1 MGRWVEREL
10 IIREKEKIE
19 AETKGAWP
27 PFVISV
33 FLFWR
38 LVGYGWNFLVS
49 RFYLRRSNQLNGIVL
64 TRGRPSIENKGYLE
78 VGRLV
83 RICSAIT
90 RSRIA
95 VKKGGRLVI
104 GDNCRINGAII
115 AATDKVLI
123 GNNCRL
129 APFSHIM
136 DGDFHD
142 LNNRQEPGRSA
153 PIIIEDDVWLG
164 ARSIVLKGVTIGRGA
179 VVAAGAVA
187 TRDVPPYTMVGGV
200 PAKVIRRLSPAGKKM
215 QEEFIEEE
223 H

>member
-1 MGRWVEREL
+1 
-10 IIREKEKIE
+10 
-19 AETKGAWP
+19 
-27 PFVISV
+27 
-33 FLFWR
+33 
-38 LVGYGWNFLVS
+38 
-49 RFYLRRSNQLNGIVL
+49 
-64 TRGRPSIENKGYLE
+64 
-78 VGRLV
+78 
-83 RICSAIT
+83 
-90 RSRIA
+90 
-95 VKKGGRLVI
+95 
-104 GDNCRINGAII
+104 
-115 AATDKVLI
+115 
-123 GNNCRL
+123 
-129 APFSHIM
+129 M